1 MSILSL
7 RAMPGGPDG
16 QPTPEIPISNS
27 DDLGAITLN
36 QLTNVNAGS
45 PANNQVIA
53 YNASIGKWDAATQST
68 GISNVVEDTTPQLG
82 GDLDLNT
89 HDITGVGSIRTT
101 ANGSGIRNQL
111 AVNVNDL
118 GGGSAQNTAGTLR
131 LTKVASNTGRRN
143 FLFFGTEQADGS
155 GLINQA
161 SIDAR
166 WDGTRKRLRFLLP
179 NDDFTSSV
187 TPLDMTVNQSTTE
200 TNINF
205 SGEINAT
212 NPSSQI
218 SPSSVKLQTTMT
230 QPTVDDTQNH
240 ITCTNDYGSSAITN
254 GTALLYAFEAVN
266 DSITEGRIGGIKA
279 TYNSNENLNEVAI
292 DAQSHDFGVTT
303 RKSIGTTLLR
313 AFSDM
318 PFQFPSFTDSERNAM
333 TPGAGWVIYNSD
345 EDELQVYIAGAVNAW
360 KSLDM
365 SAV

>member
-1 MSILSL
+1 MTTLHL
-7 RAMPGGPDG
+7 YEAMPGGPDNI
-16 QPTPEIPISNS
+16 QLSNT

-36 QLTNVNAGS
+36 QLTDVNAGS
-45 PANNQVIA
+45 PSANQVIA
-53 YNASIGKWDAATQST
+53 YNAGTGKWDAATQT
-68 GISNVVEDTTPQLG
+68 TTEVVDDTSPQLG
-82 GDLDLNT
+82 GNLDLNT
-89 HDITGVGSIRTT
+89 KDITGVGSIRTT
-101 ANGSGIRNQL
+101 ANGAGIRNQL
-111 AVNVNDL
+111 AINVNDL
-118 GGGSAQNTAGTLR
+118 SGGSAQNTAGTLR
-131 LTKVASNTGRRN
+131 LTKVASNSGRRN

-166 WDGTRKRLRFLLP
+166 WDGSRKRLRFLLP
-179 NDDFTSSV
+179 NDDFSSAV
-187 TPLDMTVNQSTTE
+187 TPFELTHDQGGTTE

-218 SPSSVKLQTTMT
+218 SPSSVKLTTTMT

-240 ITCTNDYGSSAITN
+240 ITCTNDYGSSAITS

-303 RKSIGTTLLR
+303 RKKIGTTLLN
-313 AFSDM
+313 AFSEM
-318 PFQFPSFTDSERNAM
+318 PFKFPSFTTTARNAL
-333 TPGAGWVIYNSD
+333 TGVAEGWVLYNSTD
-345 EDELQVYIAGAVNAW
+345 NKLQVYADVSGTPQWVN
-360 KSLDM
+360 LH
-365 SAV
+365 